1 MLGCG
6 APHLRG
12 LWLDRVG
19 LAKVDITRTTL
30 LLKAGL
36 TSLRLAGEVGAVR
49 CVVV

>member
-6 APHLRG
+6 PTLLRS

-19 LAKVDITRTTL
+19 LAKVDITRITH

-36 TSLRLAGEVGAVR
+36 TSLRLAGEVETVR
-49 CVVV
+49 CEVI